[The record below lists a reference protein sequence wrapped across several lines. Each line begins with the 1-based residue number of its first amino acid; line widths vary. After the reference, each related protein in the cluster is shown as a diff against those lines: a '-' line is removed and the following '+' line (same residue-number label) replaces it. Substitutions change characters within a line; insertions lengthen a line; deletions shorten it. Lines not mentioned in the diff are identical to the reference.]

1 MYLNG
6 EELGLGI
13 IGRGFEE
20 GLVRWGGVM
29 ILTGPRQCGLE
40 VEEQFETFEET
51 ATEDRLD

>member
-20 GLVRWGGVM
+20 GLVRWGEVM

-40 VEEQFETFEET
+40 VEEQLETFEET
-51 ATEDRLD
+51 ATETTA

>member
-20 GLVRWGGVM
+20 GLVRWGGS
-29 ILTGPRQCGLE
+29 
-40 VEEQFETFEET
+40 
-51 ATEDRLD
+51 DDLDGTQTMWS